1 MLSQV
6 ATEMGD
12 SL

>member
-6 ATEMGD
+6 QM
-12 SL
+12 

>member
-6 ATEMGD
+6 
-12 SL
+12 

>member
-6 ATEMGD
+6 HINRQHQ
-12 SL
+12 